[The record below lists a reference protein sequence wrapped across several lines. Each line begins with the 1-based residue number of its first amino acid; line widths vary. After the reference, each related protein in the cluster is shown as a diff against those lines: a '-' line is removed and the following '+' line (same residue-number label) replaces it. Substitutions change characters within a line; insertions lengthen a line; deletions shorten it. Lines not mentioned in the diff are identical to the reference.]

1 MLYHCY
7 YDTNKKLGK
16 REKLVYL
23 ISFKFRQIC
32 LFFNKATLPCFDFA
46 AIQKKQPALLY
57 YNNIKQILFGSAK
70 QQKSDYTKPQQAT
83 HNHA

>member
-7 YDTNKKLGK
+7 YDTNKKIGK

-46 AIQKKQPALLY
+46 AIQKATCFAVL
-57 YNNIKQILFGSAK
+57 
-70 QQKSDYTKPQQAT
+70 QQYKTNSFWKRETTKK
-83 HNHA
+83 